1 MGLVMVRRMRIKWQ
15 PEFGQE
21 KKGNAGKVWV
31 PSFIL
36 VLSSSSPITPSQ
48 QVGLGENI
56 NVLASLCALQ
66 IPSPPLSSLSPSLSL
81 LLLLRGK

>member
-21 KKGNAGKVWV
+21 RKGNAGKVWV
-31 PSFIL
+31 PVH
-36 VLSSSSPITPSQ
+36 VLSSSSLTTNPCQ

-56 NVLASLCALQ
+56 NVLGLLASLCALQ
-66 IPSPPLSSLSPSLSL
+66 IPSPPLSSPSLSL